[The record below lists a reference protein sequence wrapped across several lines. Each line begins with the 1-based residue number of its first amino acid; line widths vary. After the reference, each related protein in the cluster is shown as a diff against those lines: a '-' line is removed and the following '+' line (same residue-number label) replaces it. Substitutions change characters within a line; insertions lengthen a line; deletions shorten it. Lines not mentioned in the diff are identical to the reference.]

1 MKVRICPA
9 NDWSF
14 KVAYWYDNSLR
25 LWTIQVLDRN
35 NDQIGN
41 AHYEA
46 NRFHALQLVNELAT
60 NSKVTA

>member
-9 NDWSF
+9 SDWSY
-14 KVAYWYDNSLR
+14 KVVYWYDNSLR

-35 NDQIGN
+35 NNQIGN

-46 NRFHALQLVNELAT
+46 NRFHAMTLVHQLAT
-60 NSKVTA
+60 KNEVAA